1 MKSSYY
7 IKPWLN
13 STFTSECYSSSPICE
28 ETRSLYGQAVLQS
41 NNMKIV
47 LAFLLVALAAVCVY
61 ATSEPHCEGDAC
73 GCCDFCNKC
82 LNEECHPEHNDRCAE
97 GLHCVKKVIGEEVT
111 PVPGHCEHEHDGS
124 STAAPEVHVK
134 VPDSE
139 APVDEHHA
147 HHEGGEHAKSGDEAH
162 HE

>member
-1 MKSSYY
+1 
-7 IKPWLN
+7 
-13 STFTSECYSSSPICE
+13 
-28 ETRSLYGQAVLQS
+28 
-41 NNMKIV
+41 MKIV

-61 ATSEPHCEGDAC
+61 ATSEPHCEGVTCDPETCPKHECQCGSHKDAC

-111 PVPGHCEHEHDGS
+111 PVPGHCEHEHEGS

-139 APVDEHHA
+139 APVDEHHEHHA
-147 HHEGGEHAKSGDEAH
+147 HHEGGEHAKSGDDAH